1 MLLGR
6 NQSKRGLAKILEGG
20 FFLRKKLLG
29 RVGTGLNQLWFHS
42 RGSSGRKMNGELA
55 GARTQ
60 DPRLKRALLYQ
71 LSYELVQ
78 GRFFKTNTGRRFW
91 SARTAAW
98 RGCGRAGQWAAACN
112 SGNRRA
118 SRSKRCEGGRGW
130 RDGEV
135 RVMSR
140 EFFASVPKYNR
151 RSFDS
156 AQGGLSTPVAAA
168 TTLRSG

>member
-1 MLLGR
+1 V
-6 NQSKRGLAKILEGG
+6 QQ
-20 FFLRKKLLG
+20 
-29 RVGTGLNQLWFHS
+29 GLNRCQWILRTIREPNESDVRFSATACNSEQHPNENFESTEFPRRMRVYHFRITAAFLGIHS
-42 RGSSGRKMNGELA
+42 YLHKSFIMSGELA

-98 RGCGRAGQWAAACN
+98 RGCGRAGRWAAACN

-118 SRSKRCEGGRGW
+118 SRSKRCKGGRGW
-130 RDGEV
+130 QDGKV
-135 RVMSR
+135 VS
-140 EFFASVPKYNR
+140 
-151 RSFDS
+151 
-156 AQGGLSTPVAAA
+156 
-168 TTLRSG
+168 